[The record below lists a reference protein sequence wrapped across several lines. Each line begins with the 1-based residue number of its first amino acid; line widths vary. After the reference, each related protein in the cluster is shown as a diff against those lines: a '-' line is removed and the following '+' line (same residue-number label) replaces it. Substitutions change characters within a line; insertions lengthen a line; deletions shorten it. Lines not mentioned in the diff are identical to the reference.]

1 MTASDDD
8 HQNTQRCRFCLSSFH
23 ILLPSLLTPKLK
35 PFNGYG
41 KFHCYLVRASSDV
54 PDFLFDNW

>member
-1 MTASDDD
+1 MS
-8 HQNTQRCRFCLSSFH
+8 FLSL
-23 ILLPSLLTPKLK
+23 LLPSPLSLSPKLK

-54 PDFLFDNW
+54 SDFHSADWYALIAFLS